1 MDIYRPLLSKTI
13 DFTFFSSAHKTFS
26 RTDHSLGQKSS
37 LGKLKQTN
45 KQKNQIEIIS
55 NIFSVHNTIR
65 LDINYRGK
73 KQKNKTKKKPTNT
86 GTLSNTLLN
95 NKEVTEEIKE
105 EMEKKKKKN

>member
-1 MDIYRPLLSKTI
+1 MDIYSPLLPKTI

-45 KQKNQIEIIS
+45 KKTQIEIIS

-65 LDINYRGK
+65 LDINYRVK
-73 KQKNKTKKKPTNT
+73 KKTKKKHKHRDTKQYT
-86 GTLSNTLLN
+86 S
-95 NKEVTEEIKE
+95 E
-105 EMEKKKKKN
+105 